1 MKSIMINQ
9 QNNKYQALYHEILE
23 HEGRKFRIVM
33 DIHNGSSRG
42 NTHLSILL
50 PDGTWGLVTNTNT
63 LNIELDSYINA
74 DKKILMDAIYTNR
87 VRKTFVN
94 YIKKVYA

>member
-1 MKSIMINQ
+1 MKSIMINK
-9 QNNKYQALYHEILE
+9 QNVRYQALYHEILE

-33 DIHNGSSRG
+33 DIHNGSCRA
-42 NTHLSILL
+42 NTQLSILL
-50 PDGTWGLVTNTNT
+50 PNGTWGFVTSAQT
-63 LNIELDSYINA
+63 LNIELDSYIRAENT
-74 DKKILMDAIYTNR
+74 ILMDAIYTNR